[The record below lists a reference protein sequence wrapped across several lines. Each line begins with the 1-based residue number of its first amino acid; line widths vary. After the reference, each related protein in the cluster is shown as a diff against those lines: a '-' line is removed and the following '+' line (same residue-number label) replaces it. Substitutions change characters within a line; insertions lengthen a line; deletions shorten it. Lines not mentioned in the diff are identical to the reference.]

1 MPQLLPVP
9 DWSAELD
16 VPEERSGGTAD
27 RLRPGLPVVAPA
39 EVVGAATAPKV
50 RPAEAAEA
58 PSVPAA
64 GLVPWVAAIFG
75 TELGW
80 DKEPVPP

>member
-16 VPEERSGGTAD
+16 APEERSGGTVD
-27 RLRPGLPVVAPA
+27 RLRPGLPVAEPA

-50 RPAEAAEA
+50 RPAEAAEV
-58 PSVPAA
+58 SLVPAA
-64 GLVPWVAAIFG
+64 
-75 TELGW
+75 
-80 DKEPVPP
+80 EPAS

>member
-27 RLRPGLPVVAPA
+27 RLRPGLPVAAPA
-39 EVVGAATAPKV
+39 EIVEAVAAPEA
-50 RPAEAAEA
+50 RSAEVAEVS
-58 PSVPAA
+58 SVPAA
-64 GLVPWVAAIFG
+64 ELAPRVAAVFG

-80 DKEPVPP
+80 D